1 MLTNGRCRL
10 HGGKSLRGAAHPNFK
25 HGRYSVAMAEAGER
39 MEQFHLANDRRL
51 RLLVIELGKILVEEA
66 DEQFAVR
73 VLVAMDERGLGG
85 RLKLRERF
93 NGGAISAAN

>member
-25 HGRYSVAMAEAGER
+25 HGRYSVAMEEVGER
-39 MEQFHLANDRRL
+39 IEGFHLAYDRRL
-51 RLLVIELGKILVEEA
+51 RLLVIELGKILAEEA
-66 DEQFAVR
+66 DEAFAVR
-73 VLVAMDERGLGG
+73 VLVALDDRGLGG

-93 NGGAISAAN
+93 QQDAISGA